1 MAICPL
7 QATWSVLSHDMA
19 ICPMQ
24 ATWSVLSHDMAI
36 LCKLCDQC
44 CLMTWLSSASYL
56 ISVVFLAVI
65 YPVINILCNLSNQCS
80 VFSALATLCK
90 RCSHLLELDLSDSL
104 RLTDH
109 TVEIIRWHLP
119 ELRRLSLSRCY
130 SILPSTIGILDA
142 LPNLQ
147 AINVMG
153 MLTKEPLEALQAML
167 PKILL
172 NKMPF
177 STVARPTTGQR
188 RTSIWEQRVREN
200 V

>member
-1 MAICPL
+1 M
-7 QATWSVLSHDMA
+7 
-19 ICPMQ
+19 
-24 ATWSVLSHDMAI
+24 LSHDMAI
-36 LCKLCDQC
+36 LCTLPDQC

-65 YPVINILCNLSNQCS
+65 YPVINFLCNLSA
-80 VFSALATLCK
+80 VATLCK

-109 TVEIIRWHLP
+109 TVETIRWHLP

-142 LPNLQ
+142 LPSLQ